1 MAKYLTASLL
11 IFSLIGTDAISATSA
26 YAGMY
31 RYTDKTGQVVIGSSI
46 PQEATQRGYDILNN
60 NGRVVTIIAP
70 APTEQELA
78 ERNAQQQHQN
88 ALELQR
94 KQDRKLLKRF
104 SHPDQARSAMN
115 RKIRELE
122 GLISPKR
129 GNITVISGQLN
140 AEQSRAADLE
150 RSGQKIPEATL
161 GKIRRL
167 EAQILNIEQEIE
179 NQTQDI
185 QTQQEI
191 YEIDIRRLQQ
201 LTDNKKED

>member
-1 MAKYLTASLL
+1 MAKHLTASLL
-11 IFSLIGTDAISATSA
+11 MFSLIGTSAISATSVH
-26 YAGMY
+26 AGMY
-31 RYTDKTGQVVIGSSI
+31 RYTDENGQVVIGSSV

-78 ERNAQQQHQN
+78 ERSAEQQRQD
-88 ALELQR
+88 ALDVQR
-94 KQDRKLLKRF
+94 EQDRKLLKRF

-115 RKIRELE
+115 RKVRELE
-122 GLISPKR
+122 GLIRLKK

-150 RSGQKIPEATL
+150 RSGRQIPEATL
-161 GKIRRL
+161 EKMRRL
-167 EAQILNIEQEIE
+167 ETQILDIEQEIKT
-179 NQTQDI
+179 QTQDI
-185 QTQQEI
+185 QTLQDI

-201 LTDNKKED
+201 LTDKKKED